1 MISLRAAG
9 TVRAPFDKGESM
21 TDPQQPYQQYPQQPY
36 PQQPYGGYGYPP
48 APPQKKRKKWP
59 FVLLGL
65 GVLMVVMLGGCIALI
80 GSAAEEVANSRPLE
94 HPEDAA
100 IATCERDAVLGFPKA
115 TVTITNRSSE
125 ASTYTIRVSF
135 QSQDGATQH
144 GEGFAAVS
152 RLEPAQQ
159 TTQDALGATQ
169 IPADQ
174 TVACVL
180 SSVQRTAA
188 L

>member
-1 MISLRAAG
+1 
-9 TVRAPFDKGESM
+9 M
-21 TDPQQPYQQYPQQPY
+21 TDPQGYQQHPSQPY
-36 PQQPYGGYGYPP
+36 PSQPYPSQPYGGYPP
-48 APPQKKRKKWP
+48 YQQPKKRKKWP
-59 FVLLGL
+59 FVLLGI
-65 GVLMVVMLGGCIALI
+65 GVLMIVGLGGCLALI

-100 IATCERDAVLGFPKA
+100 IAKCERDAVLGYPKA
-115 TVTITNRSSE
+115 TVTVTNHSSE

-135 QSQDGATQH
+135 QSQDGSIQH
-144 GEGFAAVS
+144 GEGYAAVG

-159 TTQDALGATQ
+159 TTQDAVGTTEV
-169 IPADQ
+169 PADQ
-174 TVACVL
+174 TVTCVL

>member
-1 MISLRAAG
+1 
-9 TVRAPFDKGESM
+9 M

-36 PQQPYGGYGYPP
+36 PPQQPYGGHPP
-48 APPQKKRKKWP
+48 YQQPPKKRKKWP

-80 GSAAEEVANSRPLE
+80 GSAAEEVANGRPLE

-100 IATCERDAVLGFPKA
+100 IATCERDAVLGLPKA
-115 TVTITNRSSE
+115 TVTVTNRSSE

-135 QSQDGATQH
+135 QSQDGTVQH
-144 GEGFAAVS
+144 GEGYAAIG

-159 TTQDALGATQ
+159 TTQDALGGTQ
-169 IPADQ
+169 IPAEQ